1 MWSKNPSVS
10 PILKRYARTEQIVG
24 EKSSNKKEK
33 NCVEVVIRIFVRDP
47 LTSKTFAFFI
57 FLFFFFNSKLH
68 GYIFQIRKT
77 NHKNKN

>member
-24 EKSSNKKEK
+24 EKSSSKKE
-33 NCVEVVIRIFVRDP
+33 NNSVEVVIRIFVRDT

-57 FLFFFFNSKLH
+57 FFSIQNYMAIFFK
-68 GYIFQIRKT
+68 
-77 NHKNKN
+77 